1 MALIAAY
8 LNAGFILVVTVV
20 SVAVKQHVYLLNS
33 LTKGTKFL
41 FGSSFKGAGLPQ
53 LYDFH
58 QAAEFKRK
66 KPGRK
71 REKKKGQ

>member
-1 MALIAAY
+1 MALIVAH
-8 LNAGFILVVTVV
+8 LNAGFVLVVTVV
-20 SVAVKQHVYLLNS
+20 SVDVKQHVYLLDS

-53 LYDFH
+53 LYVFH

-66 KPGRK
+66 KPGK
-71 REKKKGQ
+71 KKKGQ